1 MSKRW
6 EQFQVG
12 SLAAVIRRLYTYLLP
27 IYTTVEQV
35 DKRSDTCFTSPYYT
49 PREICTSELINTPK
63 YKRMLAQLWF
73 TATYTVP

>member
-35 DKRSDTCFTSPYYT
+35 NGLTPVSHPHIIHHERSA
-49 PREICTSELINTPK
+49 RVN
-63 YKRMLAQLWF
+63 
-73 TATYTVP
+73 